1 MALLHVGS
9 WGCFLP
15 MWGPLPEAGR
25 GNFSEDDTMS
35 TIANTKEAIAA
46 AKTRMEKAVEDF
58 RKELSS
64 VRTGRA
70 NAAILDHVRVD
81 YHGTPMPVNQ
91 LGSVTIPDAGMLVIS
106 PWDPSAVPLI
116 DKAIRSSD
124 LGLNPTNDGKVVRIP
139 IPSPTEERRKELV
152 KHIHKALENHRTAIR
167 NIRRDLKEAIDK
179 LEKEKKISQDE
190 QKRALDE
197 LDKLSQAE
205 TKKVEDLSSTKEKEV
220 MEIR

>member
-1 MALLHVGS
+1 M
-9 WGCFLP
+9 
-15 MWGPLPEAGR
+15 
-25 GNFSEDDTMS
+25 TT
-35 TIANTKEAIAA
+35 TIVTTKDAIGA
-46 AKTRMEKAVEDF
+46 AKTRMEKAVDDF
-58 RKELSS
+58 RKELAS

-91 LGSVTIPDAGMLVIS
+91 LGSVTIPDASMLVIT

-124 LGLNPTNDGKVVRIP
+124 LGLNPTTDGKVVRVP

-152 KHIHKALENHRTAIR
+152 KHIHKTLENHRTAVR
-167 NIRRDLKEAIDK
+167 NIRRDIKEAIDK
-179 LEKEKKISQDE
+179 LEKDKKISQDE

-197 LDKLSQAE
+197 LEKVSHSE
-205 TKKVEDLSSTKEKEV
+205 TKKIEDLSALKEKEV
-220 MEIR
+220 MEIK

>member
-1 MALLHVGS
+1 MTNIS
-9 WGCFLP
+9 
-15 MWGPLPEAGR
+15 
-25 GNFSEDDTMS
+25 
-35 TIANTKEAIAA
+35 NTKEAQAA

-58 RKELSS
+58 RKELAS

-70 NAAILDHVRVD
+70 NAAILDQVRVD

-91 LGSVTIPDAGMLVIS
+91 LGTVTVPDATMLQIA

-116 DKAIRSSD
+116 DKAIRASD

-139 IPSPTEERRKELV
+139 IPAPTEERRKELV
-152 KHIHKALENHRTAIR
+152 KHIHRALENHRTAIR

-179 LEKEKKISQDE
+179 LEKEKKISQDD
-190 QKRALDE
+190 QKRALEE
-197 LDKLSQAE
+197 LDKLSHAE
-205 TKKVEDLSSTKEKEV
+205 TKKVEDLCATKEKEV